1 MTTKLRA
8 ASFQDGSVTTAK
20 IAADAITNAKI
31 ADGAVDSDAI
41 GSSAIV
47 ADKLSI
53 GQIGGR
59 RNIVINGGMQI
70 SQRGTSF
77 SVSDNIYTL
86 DRFVTEFSGLGAFT
100 LTQSTDA
107 PDGFGNSLKLD
118 CTTADTS
125 ISAGEYFNI
134 RQSLEGQDVQQLK
147 KGTSSA
153 EKITVSFYVKGNASA
168 TYLLELSD
176 QDNTRYNGQTFAVT
190 TSWNRIVLTYNG
202 DTSGVLDNDNA
213 RSLDLNFWLHGG
225 STYTGGT
232 FTSNTWHGTDN
243 QRLASITSFFD
254 STDRTFF
261 ITGLQ
266 MEVGSQATP
275 FEHRSFGEELA
286 LCQRYCFDVNPPTG
300 ASPNT
305 PYIMS
310 CASYNATLAISHVR
324 FPCEMRTTPTTT
336 LTGAAADFSIVEG
349 NQTRVCTG
357 FAANG
362 LSSVGGGMTWT
373 VNAGGM
379 TTGQA
384 GNVYIES
391 NKRAFFDAE
400 L

>member
-1 MTTKLRA
+1 MTKA
-8 ASFQDGSVTTAK
+8 AELAK
-20 IAADAITNAKI
+20 MGEVLTN
-31 ADGAVDSDAI
+31 S
-41 GSSAIV
+41 
-47 ADKLSI
+47 
-53 GQIGGR
+53 QIGGR
-59 RNIVINGGMQI
+59 RNILINGGMQV
-70 SQRGTSF
+70 SQRATSATGVGSGF
-77 SVSDNIYTL
+77 AYPTL
-86 DRFVTEFSGLGAFT
+86 DRYKIVPSTSGRAT
-100 LTQSTDA
+100 MSQSTDA
-107 PDGFGNSLKLD
+107 PDGFANSLKLE

-125 ISAGEYFNI
+125 IAAGEYFNI

-254 STDRTFF
+254 STDREFF

-266 MEVGSQATP
+266 MELGEQATP

-286 LCQRYCFDVNPPTG
+286 LCQRYCIDLNP
-300 ASPNT
+300 ASGGQST
-305 PYIMS
+305 APYIMQGS
-310 CASYNATLAISHVR
+310 VYNSTLVIANVSLPH
-324 FPCEMRTTPTTT
+324 EMRVAPTLI
-336 LTGAAADFSIVEG
+336 LTGDAGNFSVVEIAS
-349 NQTRVCTG
+349 TRACTG
-357 FAANG
+357 FGLNG
-362 LSSVGGGMTWT
+362 MTNSGGGINWT
-373 VNAGGM
+373 CGGGGLTGGNAALVFVETNLRCIM
-379 TTGQA
+379 D
-384 GNVYIES
+384 S
-391 NKRAFFDAE
+391 E

>member
-1 MTTKLRA
+1 MAL
-8 ASFQDGSVTTAK
+8 SK
-20 IAADAITNAKI
+20 IQVSSMADNTIH
-31 ADGAVDSDAI
+31 
-41 GSSAIV
+41 
-47 ADKLSI
+47 
-53 GQIGGR
+53 GR
-59 RNIVINGGMQI
+59 RNIVINGGMLVA
-70 SQRGTSF
+70 QRSTSATGVGSGF
-77 SVSDNIYTL
+77 AYPTL
-86 DRFVTEFSGLGAFT
+86 DRYKIVPSTSGRAT
-100 LTQSTDA
+100 MSQSTDA
-107 PDGFGNSLKLD
+107 PDGFANSLKLE

-125 ISAGEYFNI
+125 IAAGEYFNI

-254 STDRTFF
+254 STDREFF

-275 FEHRSFGEELA
+275 FEHRSFGEEQN
-286 LCQRYCFDVNPPTG
+286 LCQRYFYKWINTG
-300 ASPNT
+300 LDDNFNFYSPYSPAQVSAGLPNSSAICPMTFPVTMRASPTMATTISGGTLNRQTST
-305 PYIMS
+305 PFGFVAQMGSTSTGTHYPTQ
-310 CASYNATLAISHVR
+310 YLA
-324 FPCEMRTTPTTT
+324 
-336 LTGAAADFSIVEG
+336 
-349 NQTRVCTG
+349 
-357 FAANG
+357 
-362 LSSVGGGMTWT
+362 
-373 VNAGGM
+373 
-379 TTGQA
+379 
-384 GNVYIES
+384 
-391 NKRAFFDAE
+391 DAE

>member
-1 MTTKLRA
+1 MTKA
-8 ASFQDGSVTTAK
+8 AELAK
-20 IAADAITNAKI
+20 MGEVLTN
-31 ADGAVDSDAI
+31 S
-41 GSSAIV
+41 
-47 ADKLSI
+47 
-53 GQIGGR
+53 QIGGR

-70 SQRGTSF
+70 SQRATSATGVGSGF
-77 SVSDNIYTL
+77 AYPTL
-86 DRFVTEFSGLGAFT
+86 DRYKIVPSTSGRAT
-100 LTQSTDA
+100 MSQSTDA
-107 PDGFGNSLKLD
+107 PDGFANSLKLE

-125 ISAGEYFNI
+125 IAAGEYFNI

-254 STDRTFF
+254 STDREFF

-275 FEHRSFGEELA
+275 FEHRSFGEEQN
-286 LCQRYCFDVNPPTG
+286 LCQRYFYKWINTG
-300 ASPNT
+300 LDDNFNFYSPYSPAQVSAGLPNSSAICPMTFPVTMRASPTMATTISGGTLNRQTST
-305 PYIMS
+305 PFGFVAQMGSTSTGTHYPTQ
-310 CASYNATLAISHVR
+310 YLA
-324 FPCEMRTTPTTT
+324 
-336 LTGAAADFSIVEG
+336 
-349 NQTRVCTG
+349 
-357 FAANG
+357 
-362 LSSVGGGMTWT
+362 
-373 VNAGGM
+373 
-379 TTGQA
+379 
-384 GNVYIES
+384 
-391 NKRAFFDAE
+391 DAE

>member
-1 MTTKLRA
+1 MTKA
-8 ASFQDGSVTTAK
+8 AELAK
-20 IAADAITNAKI
+20 MGEVLTN
-31 ADGAVDSDAI
+31 S
-41 GSSAIV
+41 
-47 ADKLSI
+47 
-53 GQIGGR
+53 QIGGR

-70 SQRGTSF
+70 SQRATSATGVGSGF
-77 SVSDNIYTL
+77 AYPTL
-86 DRFVTEFSGLGAFT
+86 DRYKIVPSTSGRAT
-100 LTQSTDA
+100 MSQSTDA
-107 PDGFGNSLKLD
+107 PDGFANSLKLE

-125 ISAGEYFNI
+125 IAAGEYFNI

-254 STDRTFF
+254 STDREFF

-286 LCQRYCFDVNPPTG
+286 LCQRYFYKTQSDSTYDFFSNGV
-300 ASPNT
+300 AVS
-305 PYIMS
+305 S
-310 CASYNATLAISHVR
+310 TLAYNGIAL
-324 FPCEMRTTPTTT
+324 PCKMRSAPT
-336 LTGAAADFSIVEG
+336 LTTSG
-349 NQTRVCTG
+349 NLRNYRNGGSAITTIAINHTSAYFCVLECT
-357 FAANG
+357 
-362 LSSVGGGMTWT
+362 SSGGGLT
-373 VNAGGM
+373 AGD
-379 TTGQA
+379 
-384 GNVYIES
+384 GNLFGANNDADAAVMLS
-391 NKRAFFDAE
+391 AE

>member
-1 MTTKLRA
+1 MTKA
-8 ASFQDGSVTTAK
+8 AELAK
-20 IAADAITNAKI
+20 MGEVLTN
-31 ADGAVDSDAI
+31 S
-41 GSSAIV
+41 
-47 ADKLSI
+47 
-53 GQIGGR
+53 QIGGR

-70 SQRGTSF
+70 SQRATSATGVGSGF
-77 SVSDNIYTL
+77 AYPTL
-86 DRFVTEFSGLGAFT
+86 DRYKIVPSTSGRAT
-100 LTQSTDA
+100 MSQSTDA
-107 PDGFGNSLKLD
+107 PDGFANSLKLE

-125 ISAGEYFNI
+125 IAAGEYFNI

-254 STDRTFF
+254 STDREFF

-266 MEVGSQATP
+266 MEVGEQATP
-275 FEHRSFGEELA
+275 FEHRSYGEELNI
-286 LCQRYCFDVNPPTG
+286 CRRYYHELSGGSNANRLYTY
-300 ASPNT
+300 N
-305 PYIMS
+305 YN
-310 CASYNATLAISHVR
+310 ASYKAFLFY
-324 FPCEMRTTPTTT
+324 FPVEMRAAPTVAMSNSGGSNGTAGT
-336 LTGAAADFSIVEG
+336 LTKNSMFRYIAGGVTVGTAYFLYDFS
-349 NQTRVCTG
+349 
-357 FAANG
+357 
-362 LSSVGGGMTWT
+362 
-373 VNAGGM
+373 
-379 TTGQA
+379 
-384 GNVYIES
+384 
-391 NKRAFFDAE
+391 FDAE